1 MVESLRNAL
10 DVFLSYI
17 PQLIG
22 AIVILIVG
30 YFVARALQAVVSR
43 VLQTVGFDNWME
55 RRLLPLVSRDQCL
68 QAALSE
74 LAVPG

>member
-10 DVFLSYI
+10 DVFLAYI

-30 YFVARALQAVVSR
+30 YLVARALQAVVSR

>member
-30 YFVARALQAVVSR
+30 YLVARALQAVVSR

>member
-1 MVESLRNAL
+1 LRNAL
-10 DVFLSYI
+10 DVFLAYI

-30 YFVARALQAVVSR
+30 YLVARALQAVVSR

>member
-1 MVESLRNAL
+1 M
-10 DVFLSYI
+10 
-17 PQLIG
+17 
-22 AIVILIVG
+22 ILIVG
-30 YFVARALQAVVSR
+30 YFVARVLQAVVSR

>member
-1 MVESLRNAL
+1 VVESLRNAL
-10 DVFLSYI
+10 DVFLAYI

-30 YFVARALQAVVSR
+30 YLVARALQAVVSR

>member
-1 MVESLRNAL
+1 MRNAL
-10 DVFLSYI
+10 DVFLAYI

-30 YFVARALQAVVSR
+30 YLVARALQAVVSR

>member
-10 DVFLSYI
+10 DVFLAYI

-30 YFVARALQAVVSR
+30 DLMARALQAVVSR